1 MSKKY
6 IIKQIVEADFGC
18 EGRPDGYVPMVR
30 VYLGD
35 ENGVES
41 IVEMED
47 AKMYERQLDEGMEVI
62 IGNDGT
68 LMNTLEKMEGL
79 FRLHCWFLLPNRSA
93 FSRQRLS
100 RFPSAC

>member
-1 MSKKY
+1 
-6 IIKQIVEADFGC
+6 
-18 EGRPDGYVPMVR
+18 MVR

-68 LMNTLEKMEGL
+68 LMNTLEKMEE
-79 FRLHCWFLLPNRSA
+79 
-93 FSRQRLS
+93 
-100 RFPSAC
+100 